1 MTLIAL
7 LLLYRSYRVALIAL
21 PLLSPLLLPLLF
33 NTTNPIE
40 SSVTITSRIMRRG
53 GSSHASSS
61 RAAGKAPTI
70 P

>member
-21 PLLSPLLLPLLF
+21 PPLSPLLLPLLF
-33 NTTNPIE
+33 NTANPIE
-40 SSVTITSRIMRRG
+40 SSVTTTGRTTREG
-53 GSSHASSS
+53 GSSYASSS
-61 RAAGKAPTI
+61 RAAGKAPTV